1 MSNSN
6 VNTTNQIINGT
17 LIESSVIEFKGYA
30 RKTAEN
36 ILEMGR
42 VVFETKAKLKTS
54 KEDFE
59 VFCSKVGFKSSSSS
73 IKKLAQIGKGYLSM
87 KSQADHLPNNW
98 TTLYEISRLAES
110 ELRKY
115 IDEGVIHQNV
125 LGSVIKTLNGSSKAD
140 EAIQESVST
149 ETKTETVPIGT
160 PDGYSFTCQLKD
172 ITDVGLKAQ
181 LQLIIRNLQELP
193 VTVTITRDLESA
205 LNPTLSMAA

>member
-1 MSNSN
+1 MNNLN

-17 LIESSVIEFKGYA
+17 LIESSVMEFKGYA

-42 VVFETKAKLKTS
+42 VVYETKEKLKAN

-59 VFCSKVGFKSSSSS
+59 IFCSKVGFKSTSSS
-73 IKKLAQIGKGYLSM
+73 IKKLAQIGKGYLVM

-98 TTLYEISRLAES
+98 TTLYEISRIAES
-110 ELRKY
+110 ELKKY
-115 IDEGVIHQNV
+115 ITEGVIHQNV
-125 LGSVIKTLNGSSKAD
+125 LGSVVKTLNGSSKAD
-140 EAIQESVST
+140 EAINESVST
-149 ETKTETVPIGT
+149 ETKSEAVLNGT

>member
-1 MSNSN
+1 MNN
-6 VNTTNQIINGT
+6 LKVNTTNEIINGT
-17 LIESSVIEFKGYA
+17 LIESSVMEFKGYA

-42 VVFETKAKLKTS
+42 VVYETKDKLKAN

-59 VFCSKVGFKSSSSS
+59 IFCSKVGFKSTSSS
-73 IKKLAQIGKGYLSM
+73 IKKLAQIGKGYLVM

-98 TTLYEISRLAES
+98 TTLYEISRIAES
-110 ELRKY
+110 ELKKY
-115 IDEGVIHQNV
+115 ITEGVIHQNV
-125 LGSVIKTLNGSSKAD
+125 LGSVVKTLNGSSKAD
-140 EAIQESVST
+140 EAINESVST
-149 ETKTETVPIGT
+149 ETKTEAVLNGT